1 LAAANC
7 LKLLAAALGFFVL
20 IAKKMPRERRA
31 LQRGAE
37 LGLLQYGVRSIRS
50 VLKSRSG
57 Q

>member
-7 LKLLAAALGFFVL
+7 LKLLAAALGFFAL